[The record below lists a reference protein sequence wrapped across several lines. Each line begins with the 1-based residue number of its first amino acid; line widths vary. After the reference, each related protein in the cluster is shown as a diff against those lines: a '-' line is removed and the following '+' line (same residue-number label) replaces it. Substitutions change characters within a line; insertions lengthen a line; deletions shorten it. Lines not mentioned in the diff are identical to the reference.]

1 MQNYLFF
8 LTIRYLCTRKTTKK
22 MKTFLYCA
30 IASAMLLC
38 SCHESIEKRAQR
50 EAREYTERNC
60 PTPVLNY
67 MRTDSVVFEMN
78 TRTYHYYCSIMD
90 ELDVAKVLEMSRKL
104 IVHNFMKQID
114 ESTSLR
120 AYKSEGFNFALT
132 LHSGKD
138 SKVKYFDKVYTPKE
152 YNK

>member
-1 MQNYLFF
+1 
-8 LTIRYLCTRKTTKK
+8 
-22 MKTFLYCA
+22 
-30 IASAMLLC
+30 
-38 SCHESIEKRAQR
+38 
-50 EAREYTERNC
+50 
-60 PTPVLNY
+60 
-67 MRTDSVVFEMN
+67 MN
-78 TRTYHYYCSIMD
+78 
-90 ELDVAKVLEMSRKL
+90 RKL
-104 IVHNFMKQID
+104 IVDNFMKQID

>member
-1 MQNYLFF
+1 
-8 LTIRYLCTRKTTKK
+8 
-22 MKTFLYCA
+22 MKTFLYCT

-38 SCHESIEKRAQR
+38 CCHESIEKRAQR

-78 TRTYHYYCSIMD
+78 
-90 ELDVAKVLEMSRKL
+90 RKL
-104 IVHNFMKQID
+104 IVDNFMKQID

-120 AYKSEGFNFALT
+120 AYKQEGFNFALT

-138 SKVKYFDKVYTPKE
+138 SKVKYFNKVYTPEE

>member
-1 MQNYLFF
+1 
-8 LTIRYLCTRKTTKK
+8 

-90 ELDVAKVLEMSRKL
+90 ELDDAKVFEMNRKL
-104 IVHNFMKQID
+104 IVDNFMK
-114 ESTSLR
+114 R

>member
-22 MKTFLYCA
+22 MKTFLYCT

-78 TRTYHYYCSIMD
+78 
-90 ELDVAKVLEMSRKL
+90 RKL
-104 IVHNFMKQID
+104 IVDNFMKQID

-138 SKVKYFDKVYTPKE
+138 SKVKYFNKVYTPEE

>member
-1 MQNYLFF
+1 
-8 LTIRYLCTRKTTKK
+8 
-22 MKTFLYCA
+22 MKTFLYCT

-78 TRTYHYYCSIMD
+78 
-90 ELDVAKVLEMSRKL
+90 RKL
-104 IVHNFMKQID
+104 IVDNFMKQID

-138 SKVKYFDKVYTPKE
+138 SKVKYFNKVYTPEE

>member
-1 MQNYLFF
+1 
-8 LTIRYLCTRKTTKK
+8 

-30 IASAMLLC
+30 IASAMRLC

-50 EAREYTERNC
+50 EAREYTEKNC

-67 MRTDSVVFEMN
+67 MRTDSVVFETS
-78 TRTYHYYCSIMD
+78 TRTYHYYLSVMNDLDDAKIF
-90 ELDVAKVLEMSRKL
+90 ELNLKL
-104 IVHNFMKQID
+104 IVDNFMKQVD

-120 AYKSEGFNFALT
+120 AYKQEGFNFAWT
-132 LHSGKD
+132 LRSGKD
-138 SKVKYFDKVYTPKE
+138 PKVTYYEKVYTPKE